1 MTQSARR
8 YRWDDVPED
17 APIPLLTRRIIE
29 GDQVLV
35 ARIELGVGCTVAR
48 HSHPNEQISVV
59 LSGRLRWLVDE
70 DPGREVIVGPGEVLH
85 LPANVAHGVEVLEDC
100 VVLDLLSPPGA
111 MGVDSQGGG
120 A

>member
-1 MTQSARR
+1 MSQRARP

-17 APIPLLTRRIIE
+17 APIPLLTRRIVE
-29 GDQVLV
+29 GDRMLV
-35 ARIELGVGCTVAR
+35 ARLELRVGCSVER

-85 LPANVAHGVEVLEDC
+85 LPANVIHGVEVLEDA

-111 MGVDSQGGG
+111 MGVDSQRGG